1 MYVEFIEKLN
11 QGEYD
16 NVNFDESEKT
26 TESTEEGSTEKK
38 EENENGDNMDTDAD
52 DEEKKNINEAEATK
66 SNRLFIKSI
75 PPNVKRKELID
86 VIIFWY
92 IYK

>member
-1 MYVEFIEKLN
+1 MYSEFVEKLG

-16 NVNFDESEKT
+16 NVNFDETEKSSET
-26 TESTEEGSTEKK
+26 AENDGEKK
-38 EENENGDNMDTDAD
+38 EDNETNGDNMDTDGD

-75 PPNVKRKELID
+75 PPNVKRKELIK
-86 VIIFWY
+86 VMLLY
-92 IYK
+92 